1 MFARR
6 IFTAVPRACNTRMYS
21 SSSGPA
27 SRGGNIAV
35 QSSSQAK
42 RRTGF
47 SSGVEGET
55 WENGGIGGKLPAVP
69 NTEHLHPSGM

>member
-1 MFARR
+1 M
-6 IFTAVPRACNTRMYS
+6 
-21 SSSGPA
+21 
-27 SRGGNIAV
+27 

-55 WENGGIGGKLPAVP
+55 WGNGGTGGKLPAVP
-69 NTEHLHPSGM
+69 NTEHLQPSGISSLFISVLVLKV